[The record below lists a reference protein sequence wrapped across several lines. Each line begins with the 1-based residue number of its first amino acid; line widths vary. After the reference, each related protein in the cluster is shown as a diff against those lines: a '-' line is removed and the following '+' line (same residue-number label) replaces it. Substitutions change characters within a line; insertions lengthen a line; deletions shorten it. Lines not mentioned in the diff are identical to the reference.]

1 MGAINYYLNS
11 GIPSLWNTI
20 ENHVDLKNG
29 LELSLP
35 YRKYEAKTD
44 ANSRAQKWFGP
55 GALIKTEPNKAQKVY
70 RNNTWYKRLL
80 IKTMYGSYRLRYDN
94 TYLE

>member
-35 YRKYEAKTD
+35 HRKYEAETD
-44 ANSRAQKWFGP
+44 GNSRAQNWFGP
-55 GALIKTEPNKAQKVY
+55 GALIKKSLCHH
-70 RNNTWYKRLL
+70 LL
-80 IKTMYGSYRLRYDN
+80 TPTLFFNAPARIN
-94 TYLE
+94 F